1 MTTDNRVSYLNKTFS
16 DFKNNLLNYTKTY
29 FPNNYNDFTD
39 ANPGSLFID
48 LASYVGDV
56 SSFYLDTQVQENFL
70 LYAKEKESL
79 YALSYMLG
87 YRPQVSHAAN
97 VSLDIYQLIPS
108 VISGSVNV
116 PNYTYGLVIPQNT
129 NVTSTSTGI
138 NFLTTDKVD
147 FTDTANNTVTFVN
160 SNYFLLKRSVT
171 AISAQIKSIIL
182 PFSSAQKFQTA
193 TIVDDNILQILD
205 ATDVSLN
212 KWYEVPYLAQNTVLT
227 TTTNPTSGSDNVP
240 YLVNYQ
246 RVPRR
251 YVSRFLSDNT
261 LQLEFGAGLSN
272 SRDNTILPTP
282 DNINLGL
289 VPGISTLTNNYNVAS
304 TFFTQEYG
312 LAPSNNIRVRYL
324 TGGGVTSNVASNDL
338 TIIDSAPAYF
348 PSGVS
353 DSIAN
358 QVLAS
363 VASNNPTAAA
373 GGRGGDEIEEIRNNA
388 LYAYQS
394 QLRAVTREDYIVRAL
409 SLPSNYG
416 SIAKVYVTQDMAREA
431 LSTPTVSNTTYNN
444 PLSLDMYILGYNSSK
459 QLTIASNTLKSN
471 LVTYLNQYRM
481 VTDAINIKDAYYINI
496 GINFDIKIQRGYSSS
511 TVITNCITALQS
523 FFNINNW
530 AINQP
535 IIISDVVSTL
545 LQINGVQS
553 VVKIDI
559 VNKQD
564 NTGTTYSQY
573 AYDIAGATKQDTIY
587 PSLDPSIFEVRYP
600 NTDIQGRVVI

>member
-16 DFKNNLLNYTKTY
+16 DFKNSLLNYTKTY

-108 VISGSVNV
+108 ILSGSVNV

-129 NVTSTSTGI
+129 DITSTSTGI
-138 NFLTTDKVD
+138 NFLTTAKVD
-147 FTDTANNTVTFVN
+147 FTDTTNNTVTFVN

-171 AISAQIKSIIL
+171 AISAQIKSINL

-205 ATDVSLN
+205 ASDTSAN

-227 TTTNPTSGSDNVP
+227 TTTNLTSGSDGVP

-246 RVPRR
+246 KVPRR

-272 SRDNTILPTP
+272 SKDNTILPTP

-289 VPGISTLTNNYNVAS
+289 VPGISTLTNNFNVAS

-312 LAPSNNIRVRYL
+312 IAPSSTIRVRYL

-338 TIIDSAPAYF
+338 TIIDNTSAYF

-363 VASNNPTAAA
+363 IASNNPTAAA

-444 PLSLDMYILGYNSSK
+444 PLSLDMYILGYNSNK
-459 QLTIASNTLKSN
+459 QLTTASNTLKSN

-496 GINFDIKIQRGYSSS
+496 GLNFDIKIQRGYSSS
-511 TVITNCITALQS
+511 TVITNCITALKD

-535 IIISDVVSTL
+535 IIISDITSTL
-545 LQINGVQS
+545 LQIDGVQS

-559 VNKQD
+559 TNKQD
-564 NTGTTYSQY
+564 NAGTTYSQY
-573 AYDIAGATKQDTIY
+573 AYDITGATKQDTIY

>member
-16 DFKNNLLNYTKTY
+16 DFKNSLLNYTKTY

-70 LYAKEKESL
+70 LYAKEKENL

-97 VSLDIYQLIPS
+97 VTVDVYQLIPS
-108 VISGSVNV
+108 IVSGSVNV
-116 PNYTYGLVIPQNT
+116 PDYTYGLVIPQNT
-129 NVTSTSTGI
+129 DITSTSTGI

-147 FTDTANNTVTFVN
+147 FTDAVNNTITFVN

-182 PFSSAQKFQTA
+182 PFSSGQKFQTA

-212 KWYEVPYLAQNTVLT
+212 RWYEVPYLAQSTILT
-227 TTTNPTSGSDNVP
+227 TTTNPTSGSDGVP

-246 RVPRR
+246 KVPRR
-251 YVSRFLSDNT
+251 YVSRFLSNNT

-312 LAPSNNIRVRYL
+312 ISPNNSIRVRYL

-338 TIIDSAPAYF
+338 TIIDKAPAYF
-348 PSGVS
+348 PSGISNSV
-353 DSIAN
+353 AN

-363 VASNNPTAAA
+363 IACNNPTAAA

-431 LSTPTVSNTTYNN
+431 LSTPTVSSTTFNN
-444 PLSLDMYILGYNSSK
+444 PLSLDMYILGYNSNK
-459 QLTIASNTLKSN
+459 QLTTASNTLKQN

-511 TVITNCITALQS
+511 TVVTNCITALQS

-535 IIISDVVSTL
+535 IIISDITSTL
-545 LQINGVQS
+545 LQIDGVQS

-559 VNKQD
+559 TNKQD
-564 NTGTTYSQY
+564 NAGVTYSQY
-573 AYDIAGATKQDTIY
+573 AYDIMGATKQDTIY
-587 PSLDPSIFEVRYP
+587 PSLDPSVFEVRYP